1 MSTMV
6 ERVALAIAKT
16 KPTTRVGYNEY
27 GQHVEIDYGPV
38 ARAAIEAMMD
48 LTEPMRIAALN
59 TLPPGPGDPPLYE
72 KCHRRM
78 IQAALK
84 ESDNDR

>member
-6 ERVALAIAKT
+6 ERVTLAIAKT

-38 ARAAIEAMMD
+38 ARAAIEALM
-48 LTEPMRIAALN
+48 EPTDTMVKAGSEQFCQDYEA
-59 TLPPGPGDPPLYE
+59 PLIWAS
-72 KCHRRM
+72 M

-84 ESDNDR
+84 EQA